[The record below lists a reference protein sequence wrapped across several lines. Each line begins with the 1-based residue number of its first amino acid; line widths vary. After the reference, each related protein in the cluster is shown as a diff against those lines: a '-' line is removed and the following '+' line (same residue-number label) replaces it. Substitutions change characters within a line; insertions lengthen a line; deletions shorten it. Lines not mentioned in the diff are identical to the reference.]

1 MSSEFDKKHIANIL
15 LEIHAVLLKPNN
27 PFRFTSGILSPIY
40 CDNRLII
47 SHPDIRNTITA
58 AFIHAIQKDSIIADT
73 IAGVAT
79 AGIPHAA
86 WIADRLHLPM
96 IYVRN
101 KAKDHGKTNQIEGS
115 LNQGSHT
122 VVIEDLIS
130 TGGSVVKAIKACRE
144 SGAKSSSCTSYI

>member
-58 AFIHAIQKDSIIADT
+58 AFIHAIQKFIFFI
-73 IAGVAT
+73 
-79 AGIPHAA
+79 
-86 WIADRLHLPM
+86 
-96 IYVRN
+96 N
-101 KAKDHGKTNQIEGS
+101 S
-115 LNQGSHT
+115 LF
-122 VVIEDLIS
+122 
-130 TGGSVVKAIKACRE
+130 
-144 SGAKSSSCTSYI
+144 